1 MTTRPTALRLEKR
14 SMDNTCGMTAQTGVR
29 DERSHARLSAQV
41 DTVAVKTSIP
51 LVFRGSWYKQPGE
64 QPAST
69 TGGSVTGVRRIRMLA
84 WLLRVVLP
92 CVVMYWSGRMKR
104 ALIR

>member
-1 MTTRPTALRLEKR
+1 
-14 SMDNTCGMTAQTGVR
+14 MDNTCGMTQQMGVR

-41 DTVAVKTSIP
+41 DTVAVKTLIP
-51 LVFRGSWYKQPGE
+51 DGRHEQRGE
-64 QPAST
+64 QPVST
-69 TGGSVTGVRRIRMLA
+69 IGDSVTGVRRIRMLA

-92 CVVMYWSGRMKR
+92 SVVAHWSGRMKR